1 MENAIFYFSGTGN
14 SLKVCKDLSIE
25 LKNLQIIPISTVIKE
40 DIKYPIEKLGIVF
53 PVYFAALPPLVA
65 DFIRK
70 LNTSKINYIYAIATC
85 NDFSGAALHIVKKI
99 LKKKGKSLNL
109 GFSIIMPGN
118 YLPMYPPL
126 PKDKQ
131 EERFKLEIQK
141 VKTISKLID
150 YNQNNEISFLSRIL
164 SFMQKRNDKKLH
176 EKDKNFWVDENCN
189 SCGICE
195 KVCPVE
201 NIEIMEGK
209 PQWQHRCQQC
219 LACIHWCPQKSIQ
232 YSNKTVEK
240 ERYHHPDISLKEMLE
255 RIRK

>member
-1 MENAIFYFSGTGN
+1 MKNVIFYFSGTGN
-14 SLKVCKDLSIE
+14 SLKVCKDLSVE
-25 LKNLQIIPISTVIKE
+25 LKDSQIIPISLAIKE

-65 DFIRK
+65 VFIRK
-70 LNTSKINYIYAIATC
+70 LDASKINYIYAIATC
-85 NDFSGAALHIVKKI
+85 HDFPGAALYIVKKI
-99 LKKKGKSLNL
+99 LKKKGKRLNL

-126 PKDKQ
+126 PKEKQ
-131 EERFKLEIQK
+131 EEQFNLEIQK

-150 YNQNNEISFLSRIL
+150 INQNNKISSFGRFL
-164 SFMQKRNDKKLH
+164 SFMQKRNDKKLN

-189 SCGICE
+189 SCEICK

-201 NIEIMEGK
+201 NIEITEGK
-209 PQWQHRCQQC
+209 PQWQHKCQQC

-232 YSNKTVEK
+232 YSNKTEEK
-240 ERYHHPDISLKEMLE
+240 ERYHHPDIPLNEMLNKK
-255 RIRK
+255 R